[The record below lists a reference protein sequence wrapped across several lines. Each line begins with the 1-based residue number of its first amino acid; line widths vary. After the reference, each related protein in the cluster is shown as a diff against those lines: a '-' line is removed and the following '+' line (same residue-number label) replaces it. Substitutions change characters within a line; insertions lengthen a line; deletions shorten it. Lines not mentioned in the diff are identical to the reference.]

1 MDPYYSL
8 DVSIFCFLC
17 VILTISVVGYWFSLK
32 ATNEHFDKC
41 PKLNCDV
48 ALVNDRLKNA
58 YSMIAYLEACSREI
72 SASIELDKLREQVE
86 PFENLFTTLSQIED
100 KIRTVENQQKVILR
114 VWNSV
119 KKTNFKFQSKKT
131 VLNDCFQIKSSAEC
145 GQQPIKDF
153 MRKMS
158 SKLEEISY
166 NTGLYY
172 YYIEQVQR
180 MMANYEANRKKAI
193 QESSAKAST
202 LMSSLVGAP
211 VKIDLA
217 ANFNNPPNPALIHAA
232 KTGDPSELA
241 QLALANSDLMQK
253 AESVNPETITT
264 NSQKM
269 FEENGPNG
277 GSGFAEIG
285 NNFMSKGFVNTKD
298 PEAAEK
304 KYSKAQKDKKIPVKF
319 FQ

>member
-17 VILTISVVGYWFSLK
+17 VVLTISVVGYWFSLK

-58 YSMIAYLEACSREI
+58 YSMIAYLEECSKEI

-86 PFENLFTTLSQIED
+86 PFENLFTTLSQIEER
-100 KIRTVENQQKVILR
+100 IRTVENQQAVILR

-119 KKTNFKFQSKKT
+119 RKTTLKFQSKKQ
-131 VLNDCFQIKSSAEC
+131 VLDNCFQIKSSAEC

-153 MRKMS
+153 IKKMS

-166 NTGLYY
+166 NTGLYF
-172 YYIEQVQR
+172 YYIEQIQR

-193 QESSAKAST
+193 QESSAKASS
-202 LMSSLVGAP
+202 LMSGLVGAP

-217 ANFNNPPNPALIHAA
+217 ANFNNPPNPALINAA
-232 KTGDPSELA
+232 QTGNPSQLA
-241 QLALANSDLMQK
+241 QLALANSDLMNK
-253 AESVNPETITT
+253 AESVNPETITK
-264 NSQKM
+264 NSEKM
-269 FEENGPNG
+269 FEQNGPNG

-285 NNFMSKGFVNTKD
+285 NNFMSKGFANTKD
-298 PEAAEK
+298 PETAEK
-304 KYSKAQKDKKIPVKF
+304 KYSSAQKDKKIPVKF